1 MSEYITK
8 NFTYDELTGSTVA
21 KRLGLDN
28 TPSEVEKKR
37 LVMLANEVLQPI
49 RDAWKSPII
58 INSAFR
64 SEEVNKAVGGVK
76 NSQHRKGE
84 AADITV
90 GSKEKNKKLFNF
102 IIKLINNGTIDVG
115 QLIDEFSYS
124 WIHVSLPR
132 SNAMNNQI
140 LHLG

>member
-28 TPSEVEKKR
+28 APDENQKENLIR
-37 LVMLANEVLQPI
+37 LAKEVLQPI
-49 RDAWKSPII
+49 RDTWRSPIVV
-58 INSAFR
+58 NSAFR
-64 SEEVNKAVGGVK
+64 SEAVNKAVGGAK
-76 NSQHRKGE
+76 TSQHKKGE

-90 GSKEKNKKLFNF
+90 GSKEKNKKLFN
-102 IIKLINNGTIDVG
+102 LIQKMVLNKQIEVG
-115 QLIDEFSYS
+115 QLISEYNYS

-132 SNAMNNQI
+132 ANAMNNMI